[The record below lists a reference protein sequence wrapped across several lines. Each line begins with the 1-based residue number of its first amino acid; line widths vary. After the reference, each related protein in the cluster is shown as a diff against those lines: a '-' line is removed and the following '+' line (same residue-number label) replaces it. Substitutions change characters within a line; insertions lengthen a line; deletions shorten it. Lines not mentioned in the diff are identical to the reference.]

1 MPERNL
7 DFDTIVNRRN
17 TDCLKYDFA
26 KRRGMPEDIL
36 PLWVADMDFKTS
48 SYVEDALAE
57 RIKLG
62 IFGYSEVGDEY
73 FQAVSNWMKKY
84 HDWDIEPNWMIKTPG
99 VVFALSMAVRA
110 YTEPGDAVLIQQPVY
125 YPFSSAVLDNGRE
138 LVSSDLILDN
148 NRYTIDFQD
157 FEQKIIDHNI
167 KLFLLCNPHN
177 PGGRVWSLNELKQL
191 GDICCRHH
199 VIVVSDEIHNDIV
212 WNENHTVFANV
223 SKELQEISVICTSAS
238 KTFNL
243 ASMLIS
249 NIFIP
254 NQKLRRLF
262 REQVNAAGISQLS
275 ILGLIATQAAY
286 SKGHVW
292 YKEMMSYV
300 KDNMAYI
307 RNFTEE
313 RLPGITCMESEGTYL
328 VWLDF
333 RGTGLSYKE
342 INDRIINKA
351 NLWLDSGEIFGKAGE
366 GFQRINA
373 ACQRSILE
381 QAMTQIEKAFC

>member
-1 MPERNL
+1 MPERNI
-7 DFDTIVNRRN
+7 DFDTVVNRRN

-26 KRRGMPEDIL
+26 KKRGMPENIL

-57 RIKLG
+57 RIKHG
-62 IFGYSEVGDEY
+62 IYGYSESGDDY

-84 HDWDIEPNWMIKTPG
+84 HDWDIEPNWIIKTPG
-99 VVFALSMAVRA
+99 VVFALSMAVKA
-110 YTEPGDAVLIQQPVY
+110 YTRPGDAVLIQQPVY
-125 YPFSSAVLDNGRE
+125 YPFSSVVLDNGRE
-138 LVSSDLILDN
+138 LVSSDLVLDN

-157 FEQKIIDHNI
+157 FEQKIIDHNV

-177 PGGRVWSLNELKQL
+177 PGGRVWSRNELKQL
-191 GDICCRHH
+191 GDICYRHH
-199 VIVVSDEIHNDIV
+199 VVVVSDEIHNDIV
-212 WNENHTVFANV
+212 WNGKHTVFAKI
-223 SKELQEISVICTSAS
+223 SKELEEICVICTSAS

-243 ASMLIS
+243 ASMMIS

-262 REQVNAAGISQLS
+262 RNQVNAAGISQLG
-275 ILGLIATQAAY
+275 ILGLIATEAVYSNGHTWYQA
-286 SKGHVW
+286 
-292 YKEMMSYV
+292 MMSYV
-300 KDNMAYI
+300 RDNMAYV
-307 RNFTEE
+307 RKFVEE

-328 VWLDF
+328 IWLDF
-333 RGTGLSYKE
+333 RGTGLNYKE

-351 NLWLDSGEIFGKAGE
+351 NLWLDSGEIFGRAGE

-373 ACQRSILE
+373 ACPRSILE
-381 QAMTQIEKAFC
+381 QAMTQIENAFY

>member
-7 DFDTIVNRRN
+7 DFDTIIDRRN

-26 KRRGMPEDIL
+26 TRRGMPKNIL

-57 RIKLG
+57 RIKHG
-62 IFGYSEVGDEY
+62 IYGYSESGDGY

-84 HDWDIEPNWMIKTPG
+84 HDWDIEPNWIIKTPG
-99 VVFALSMAVRA
+99 VVFALSMAVKA
-110 YTEPGDAVLIQQPVY
+110 YTRPGDAVLIQQPVY
-125 YPFSSAVLDNGRE
+125 YPFSSVVLDNERE
-138 LVSSDLILDN
+138 LVSSDLVLDN

-157 FEQKIIDHNI
+157 FEQKIIDHNV

-177 PGGRVWSLNELKQL
+177 PGGRVWSRNELKQL
-191 GDICCRHH
+191 GDICYRHN
-199 VIVVSDEIHNDIV
+199 VVVVSDEIHNDIV
-212 WNENHTVFANV
+212 WNGNHTVFAKI
-223 SKELQEISVICTSAS
+223 SKELEEICVICTSAS

-243 ASMLIS
+243 ASMMIS

-262 REQVNAAGISQLS
+262 RNQVNAAGISQLG
-275 ILGLIATQAAY
+275 ILGLIATEAAY
-286 SKGHVW
+286 SNGHIW
-292 YKEMMSYV
+292 YQGMMSYV
-300 KDNMAYI
+300 RDNMDYVRTFA
-307 RNFTEE
+307 EE

-328 VWLDF
+328 IWLDF
-333 RGTGLSYKE
+333 RGTGLNYKE

-373 ACQRSILE
+373 ACPRSILE
-381 QAMTQIEKAFC
+381 QAMRQIEKAFY